1 MKTLQEKLD
10 LAAKAVEPVLAELLN
25 EVDEKT
31 DYELEQELQEQFD
44 EYINDSHDPVM
55 IAGILF
61 YPADILKECDPIAYR
76 VFLNDFESYLENE

>member
-10 LAAKAVEPVLAELLN
+10 LAALACEPVLAELLN
-25 EVDEKT
+25 EKT
-31 DYELEQELQEQFD
+31 DYELEQELREQFD
-44 EYINDSHDPVM
+44 EYLNDSHEPVM

-76 VFLNDFESYLENE
+76 CYLNDFESYLEND

>member
-10 LAAKAVEPVLAELLN
+10 LAAKAVEPILAELLN
-25 EVDEKT
+25 EKT
-31 DYELEQELQEQFD
+31 DYELEQELREQFD
-44 EYINDSHDPVM
+44 EYLNDCHDPVV

>member
-10 LAAKAVEPVLAELLN
+10 LAAKAVEPILAELLN
-25 EVDEKT
+25 EKT
-31 DYELEQELQEQFD
+31 DYELEQELREQFD
-44 EYINDSHDPVM
+44 EYLNDCHDPVV

-76 VFLNDFESYLENE
+76 VYLNDFESSLENE

>member
-10 LAAKAVEPVLAELLN
+10 LAAKACEPILAELLN
-25 EVDEKT
+25 EKT

-44 EYINDSHDPVM
+44 EYLNDSHDPVM